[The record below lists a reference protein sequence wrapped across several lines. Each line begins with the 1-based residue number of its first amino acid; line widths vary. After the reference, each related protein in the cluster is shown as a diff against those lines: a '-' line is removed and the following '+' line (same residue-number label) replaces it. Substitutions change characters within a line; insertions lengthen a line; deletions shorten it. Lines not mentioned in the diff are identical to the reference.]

1 MDFYIFRQRNKVYLS
16 TNLVSHEVSN
26 KANAAIA
33 SRFFFIDL
41 IRNCFYEI
49 INIHLSIS

>member
-26 KANAAIA
+26 KAKCCN
-33 SRFFFIDL
+33 SKQVFLHRFNKKLFL
-41 IRNCFYEI
+41 
-49 INIHLSIS
+49 